1 MVAKISGEDFFRL
14 LDCVVTHEM
23 IDEMLN
29 EHEKEEKS
37 STVRCLL
44 GIRMYIML
52 FPNFLT
58 RP

>member
-14 LDCVVTHEM
+14 LDRVVTHEM

-29 EHEKEEKS
+29 EHEKEVIDGEMV
-37 STVRCLL
+37 TGYQNVYNAIC
-44 GIRMYIML
+44 
-52 FPNFLT
+52 NFLT